1 MSSRRWTISM
11 LTIPGREEYLQR
23 LLATLGEARVDR
35 HAQIDVVYNW
45 DAREAPAEIEK
56 KILKFG
62 KGLPLRV
69 AFNTVDPSIVG
80 GRAQQLNACRTPL
93 ICFIDDDIS
102 VHGDLMGTLE
112 DTLRSSPLGIVGV
125 RSYVD
130 DTTELFKP
138 RSTTPHVVRGN
149 LHYMTVQG
157 MAVAGYRRLFLDVG
171 GFNPR
176 RRFWG
181 EWTELNLRLWRRGF
195 PTAYSMEG
203 AFLRHW
209 HNAPHSPTRNRNGR
223 EAEVLWG
230 LMCTALEYDAV
241 DINEQTESFWTLV
254 ADRYL
259 PYSFG
264 PEMSSK
270 SLLSATL
277 RLASRLTADWGRIQE
292 FREETR
298 EHPFKFA
305 PFASITGADVD
316 AVLAHAEEQIAP
328 YRSEVWSTPVKD
340 PGSTSGVRRMIER
353 LKRRPQTQVA

>member
-1 MSSRRWTISM
+1 MSTRRWTISM

-23 LLATLGEARVDR
+23 LLETLAEARVDR
-35 HAQIDVVYNW
+35 KAQIDIVYNW
-45 DAREAPAEIEK
+45 DAREAPAEIER
-56 KILKFG
+56 KILRYAR
-62 KGLPLRV
+62 GLPVRV
-69 AFNTVDPSIVG
+69 SFNTVDPSIVA

-112 DTLRSSPLGIVGV
+112 SVLQGSPLGIVGV
-125 RSYVD
+125 RSYVN

-138 RSTTPHVVRGN
+138 RATTPHVSRQH
-149 LHYMTVQG
+149 LRFMTVQG

-181 EWTELNLRLWRRGF
+181 EWTELNLRLWRRGI
-195 PTAYSMEG
+195 PTGYAMDG

-209 HNAPHSPTRNRNGR
+209 HDAPNSPTRNRVGR

-230 LMCTALEYDAV
+230 VMCTALEYDAV
-241 DINEQTESFWTLV
+241 DINEQTESFWRLV

-270 SLLSATL
+270 ALLSATL
-277 RLASRLTADWGRIQE
+277 RLASRLTAEWGRIQE

-298 EHPFKFA
+298 KHPFHFP
-305 PFASITGADVD
+305 PFAAITEGDVD
-316 AVLAHAEEQIAP
+316 AVLAHAVEKIAP
-328 YRSEVWSTPVKD
+328 YRAEVWPTTPT
-340 PGSTSGVRRMIER
+340 TSRVRQALDRVWGG
-353 LKRRPQTQVA
+353 RPQPQVA

>member
-1 MSSRRWTISM
+1 MSKRWTISL

-23 LLATLGEARVDR
+23 LLATLADARVER

-56 KILKFG
+56 KILRHG
-62 KGLPLRV
+62 KGLPVRV
-69 AFNTVDPSIVG
+69 SFNTVDPSIVS

-93 ICFIDDDIS
+93 ICFVDDDIS
-102 VHGDLMGTLE
+102 VHGDLIGTFENALQ
-112 DTLRSSPLGIVGV
+112 SSPLSIVGV
-125 RSYVD
+125 RSYVNE
-130 DTTELFKP
+130 TSELFKP
-138 RSTTPHVVRGN
+138 RASTPHVTRGN
-149 LHYMTVQG
+149 MRFMTVQG
-157 MAVAGYRRLFLDVG
+157 MAIAGYRRLFLDVG

-195 PTAYSMEG
+195 PTAYAMDG

-209 HNAPHSPTRNRNGR
+209 HNAPNSPTRNRSGR

-241 DINEQTESFWTLV
+241 DINQHTESFWKLV

-264 PEMSSK
+264 PEMSSQA
-270 SLLSATL
+270 LLSATL
-277 RLASRLTADWGRIQE
+277 GLASRLTAEWGRIQE
-292 FREETR
+292 FRELTR
-298 EHPFKFA
+298 AHPFKFA
-305 PFASITGADVD
+305 PFASITERDVD
-316 AVLAHAEEQIAP
+316 AVLAHANDKIQP
-328 YRSEVWSTPVKD
+328 YRSEVWPETPR
-340 PGSTSGVRRMIER
+340 PSRVRRAIER
-353 LKRRPQTQVA
+353 IWGPQAQVA

>member
-1 MSSRRWTISM
+1 MNRQRWTISM

-23 LLATLGEARVDR
+23 LLSSLGEARADR
-35 HAQIDVVYNW
+35 NAQIDVVYNW
-45 DAREAPAEIEK
+45 DARESPADIER
-56 KILKFG
+56 KILKYS
-62 KGLPLRV
+62 KGLPVRV
-69 AFNTVDPSIVG
+69 TFNTVDPSIVG

-102 VHGDLMGTLE
+102 VHGDLMGMLEETLVH
-112 DTLRSSPLGIVGV
+112 SPLGIVGV
-125 RSYVD
+125 RSYVN
-130 DTTELFKP
+130 DTSELFKP
-138 RSTTPHVVRGN
+138 RITTPHVTRDH
-149 LHYMTVQG
+149 LRYMTVQG

-181 EWTELNLRLWRRGF
+181 EWTELNLRLWRQGF
-195 PTAYSMEG
+195 PTAYAMDG
-203 AFLRHW
+203 AYLRHW
-209 HNAPHSPTRNRNGR
+209 HNAPNSPTRNRAGR
-223 EAEVLWG
+223 ETEVLWG
-230 LMCTALEYDAV
+230 VMCTALEYDAV
-241 DINEQTESFWTLV
+241 DINEHTESFWKLV

-298 EHPFKFA
+298 KHPFQFA
-305 PFASITGADVD
+305 PFAAITEKDVD
-316 AVLAHAEEQIAP
+316 AVLAHALEKLAP
-328 YRSEVWSTPVKD
+328 YRSEVWPAAPAPSRMRQALARVW
-340 PGSTSGVRRMIER
+340 PG
-353 LKRRPQTQVA
+353 KAQPQVA

>member
-1 MSSRRWTISM
+1 MSNRRWTISM

-23 LLATLGEARVDR
+23 LLCSLGDARVDK
-35 HAQIDVVYNW
+35 HAQIDIVYNW
-45 DAREAPAEIEK
+45 DAREAPAEIER
-56 KILKFG
+56 KILKHC
-62 KGLPLRV
+62 KGLPVRV

-102 VHGDLMGTLE
+102 VQGDLMGTLE
-112 DTLRSSPLGIVGV
+112 DTLQHSPLGVVGV
-125 RSYVD
+125 RSYVN
-130 DTTELFKP
+130 DTSELFKP
-138 RSTTPHVVRGN
+138 RVSTPHVTRDH
-149 LHYMTVQG
+149 LRFMTVQG

-195 PTAYSMEG
+195 PTAYAMDG

-209 HNAPHSPTRNRNGR
+209 HNAPNSPTRNRAGR
-223 EAEVLWG
+223 ETEVLWG
-230 LMCTALEYDAV
+230 VMCTALEYDAV
-241 DINEQTESFWTLV
+241 DINEQTESFWKLV

-277 RLASRLTADWGRIQE
+277 RLASRLTAEWGRIQE

-298 EHPFKFA
+298 KHPFPFA
-305 PFASITGADVD
+305 PFAAITESDVD
-316 AVLAHAEEQIAP
+316 AVLAHALENIAP
-328 YRSEVWSTPVKD
+328 YRAEVWPTAPAPS
-340 PGSTSGVRRMIER
+340 RMRQALER
-353 LKRRPQTQVA
+353 VWRGRPQPQVA